1 MENTLLLRAII
12 VEIYNNFKNFMQS
25 IFKNFEKILFVK
37 KLKFFFRFVK
47 FMYFKIN
54 QIFKKKKKLLNF
66 IKKKMQNTYI
76 C

>member
-47 FMYFKIN
+47 FMYFK
-54 QIFKKKKKLLNF
+54 KKPNFIKKRKLLNF
-66 IKKKMQNTYI
+66 IKKKVQNIYI

>member
-1 MENTLLLRAII
+1 
-12 VEIYNNFKNFMQS
+12 MQS

-47 FMYFKIN
+47 FMYFK
-54 QIFKKKKKLLNF
+54 KKPNFIKKRKLLNF
-66 IKKKMQNTYI
+66 IKKKVQNIYI